1 MRLSLILA
9 AVGAALGLIGGILI
23 STSIYLNISV
33 SAAGNDDSARVVIR
47 TVGPPAGAE
56 EEQPGSRRALPT
68 LTPTPEQR
76 ETPTP
81 TPAAI
86 QPEAPP
92 TSETTSTATASP
104 TAETDDTGPSAGVE
118 PAQTPGPKPTATPA
132 ATAVSP
138 TPAPQPIGEA
148 TAWAA
153 AGEQNVQYVEPY
165 TSTDQVQPPP
175 SAGQAVAAPV
185 CPVISE
191 AAFDLIPIEGS
202 PVSDH
207 PDFMH
212 ADLNLSLRGYT
223 VVSETLALEFY
234 NGPTDP
240 NAPQLHG
247 LFEPNRRP
255 PIKRVYQINE
265 WIWDAAACNGSARG
279 CRGGPVDVFWPV
291 TLVGL
296 ATTPG
301 EPIHIPER
309 GPQIYSGGFTA
320 MVLYAEER
328 QITLGYT
335 RRDRVSAG
343 YVVHLMNVCVD
354 PNLLALYQSQKNA
367 DGWHTSGFLPALR
380 NNQPLGVAAGGEV
393 LVAVRD
399 VGSFMDPR
407 SEKDWWR

>member
-56 EEQPGSRRALPT
+56 DEQPGSRRALPT

-118 PAQTPGPKPTATPA
+118 PVQTSDPEPTATPT
-132 ATAVSP
+132 ATAVPP
-138 TPAPQPIGEA
+138 TSAPPSIVTASA
-148 TAWAA
+148 T
-153 AGEQNVQYVEPY
+153 AGEQNAQYVEPY

-175 SAGQAVAAPV
+175 SAGQAVTAPV
-185 CPVISE
+185 CPVTSE

-202 PVSDH
+202 PVGDH

-279 CRGGPVDVFWPV
+279 CRGGPVDAFWPV

-296 ATTPG
+296 TTTPG

-354 PNLLALYQSQKNA
+354 PNLLALYQLQKNA